1 MSVIMIILIVVLT
14 ARVIR
19 LRPMPEESIRQVFIP
34 GDEHDGDHI
43 HGDLGDYHIGDHHIG
58 DHHIGDYHTGDCQ
71 VYDYFD
77 NSNHEEQGRVNG
89 DDELMIASCKKEL

>member
-1 MSVIMIILIVVLT
+1 MVLT

-43 HGDLGDYHIGDHHIG
+43 HGDLGDYHIGDYHIG
-58 DHHIGDYHTGDCQ
+58 DHHIGDYHIGDQ